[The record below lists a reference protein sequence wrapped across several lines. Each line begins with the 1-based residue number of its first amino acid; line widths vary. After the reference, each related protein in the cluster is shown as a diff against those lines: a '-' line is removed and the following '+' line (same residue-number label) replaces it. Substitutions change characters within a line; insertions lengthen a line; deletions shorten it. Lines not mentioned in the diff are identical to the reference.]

1 MSVIEFTI
9 VTLAVIGLRVVF
21 VRFAVVVGE
30 IIRAIGLT
38 EFVVRF
44 KSDDDNTPTKQ
55 IKK

>member
-9 VTLAVIGLRVVF
+9 VTLAVIGLRVVL
-21 VRFAVVVGE
+21 VRFAVVIGE
-30 IIRAIGLT
+30 IIRAIGFT

-44 KSDDDNTPTKQ
+44 KSDDDNAPTKQ